1 MWLLT
6 TSKAELE
13 WYARPPPKYAIL
25 SHVWEKGEKGEPVE
39 QSFRDVSD
47 IGRAC
52 RETRSNP
59 RDFVSEKIRN
69 CCIWAEAHGFALVW
83 VDTCCIDQTSSA
95 ELSEAINSMFAWY
108 ASATVCYA
116 FLYDVS
122 EVEPPS
128 DPNSSFRNSVW
139 FTRGWTLQELIAP
152 KVVIFL
158 SMHWFPIAS
167 KRSISSLLEEIT
179 GIDAAVL
186 MGSMPLHEVS
196 VARRMSWASERKT
209 CRIEDEAY
217 CLMGIFGVHLP
228 TIYGEGRE
236 AFLRLQEEIMRRIP
250 DTTLFAWGPRADPV
264 ETLLGYRSVFPTSR
278 GTDYIERSCLLASG
292 PAAFRDCSDLVSVSK
307 KVFAAAYDIS
317 PHNASFI
324 VTSHGIQAT
333 CPVMHFSGGC
343 TLLLLPCCKA
353 QDDESSF
360 VALILRFQ
368 GEGSP
373 WAVGTRTLVE
383 EIFHE
388 QCEAR

>member
-6 TSKAELE
+6 TDRAQLR
-13 WYARPPPKYAIL
+13 WFARPPAKYAVL
-25 SHVWEKGEKGEPVE
+25 SHVWETEE
-39 QSFRDVSD
+39 QSFREVLD
-47 IGRAC
+47 IERTC
-52 RETRSNP
+52 KETDENP
-59 RDFVSEKIRN
+59 RDFVLDKIRN
-69 CCIWAEAHGFALVW
+69 CCIWAEAHGFAVIW
-83 VDTCCIDQTSSA
+83 VDTCCIDKTSSA

-108 ASATVCYA
+108 AAATVCYA
-116 FLYDVS
+116 YLYDVS
-122 EVEPPS
+122 DDEPPHVS
-128 DPNSSFRNSVW
+128 DSSFRKSKW

-158 SMHWFPIAS
+158 SQTWFPIAS
-167 KRSISSLLEEIT
+167 KSSISWLLEEIT
-179 GIDAAVL
+179 GIDSAVL
-186 MGSMPLHEVS
+186 MGTMPLHEVS

-264 ETLLGYRSVFPTSR
+264 ETLLGYRSVFPTSH
-278 GTDYIERSCLLASG
+278 GADYIERSCLLASG

-307 KVFAAAYDIS
+307 KDFAAAYNNIS
-317 PHNASFI
+317 PHNSSFI

-333 CPVMHFSGGC
+333 CPVMHFSAGC

-373 WAVGTRTLVE
+373 WAVGTRSLVE
-383 EIFHE
+383 EVSLE
-388 QCEAR
+388 QREAR

>member
-6 TSKAELE
+6 TDRAELR
-13 WYARPPPKYAIL
+13 WYARPPPKYAVL
-25 SHVWEKGEKGEPVE
+25 SHVWDPEE
-39 QSFRDVSD
+39 QSFGEVRG
-47 IGRAC
+47 IERAR
-52 RETRSNP
+52 RETGENP
-59 RDFVSEKIRN
+59 RDFVSDKIRN
-69 CCIWAEAHGFALVW
+69 CCIWAEAHGSAVVW
-83 VDTCCIDQTSSA
+83 VDTCCIDKTSSA
-95 ELSEAINSMFAWY
+95 ELSEALNSMFAWY
-108 ASATVCYA
+108 AAAAVCYA
-116 FLYDVS
+116 LLRDVS
-122 EVEPPS
+122 DSEPPS
-128 DPNSSFRNSVW
+128 IPDSSFRKSVW

-158 SMHWFPIAS
+158 SETWFPIVS
-167 KRSISSLLEEIT
+167 KRHISLLLEEIT
-179 GIDAAVL
+179 GINAEVL
-186 MGSMPLHEVS
+186 MGTTPLHEVS
-196 VARRMSWASERKT
+196 VARRMSWASART
-209 CRIEDEAY
+209 TSRIEDEAY

-228 TIYGEGRE
+228 TIYGEDKE

-292 PAAFRDCSDLVSVSK
+292 LAAFRNCSDLVNVSK

-317 PHNASFI
+317 PHVSSLI

-353 QDDESSF
+353 QDDELSF

-368 GEGSP
+368 GESSP

-383 EIFHE
+383 EVSLE
-388 QCEAR
+388 QREPR